1 MSMLARANGPLVCAP
16 PGASEPAREGVA
28 GLVLVRRAWGGAAS
42 MNPEVIER
50 VCPRGAHHVDVAIEL
65 WRLAGWPERARQIE
79 AIVER
84 VIEDEGNAASA
95 RSVAELLDL
104 LAGLDDALRES
115 VTDAQLRVD
124 AAALPILRAH
134 TRLLDLADRPG
145 HVATEGVAEAVAETR
160 ELQAVL
166 EDALALGLAVRFA

>member
-1 MSMLARANGPLVCAP
+1 MNVLALAREPLEYAP
-16 PGASEPAREGVA
+16 FGAREPALEVVA
-28 GLVLVRRAWGGAAS
+28 GLVLVRRAWGGVAS
-42 MNPEVIER
+42 IDPEVIVR
-50 VCPRGAHHVDVAIEL
+50 VCPRGAHQVDVAIEL

-95 RSVAELLDL
+95 RSIAELLDL
-104 LAGLDDALRES
+104 LAGLDDALRDS

-134 TRLLDLADRPG
+134 SRLLDLADRPG
-145 HVATEGVAEAVAETR
+145 HVATEGVAEAVAQTR

-166 EDALALGLAVRFA
+166 EDALAGGLAVRFA